1 MRCASKGT
9 GISTVKASEMSET
22 SVFLANDRVCRRA
35 RRGGDRGERARR
47 SAAPRR
53 RARGRARTRRWK
65 SAAVARFARGDS
77 RERPP
82 RTGDRG
88 KYLAEAALRG
98 SAGRFLSRAD
108 APAARRRRGRRTC
121 STRTSARRRGEERPR
136 SWRSGTLSAR
146 LRETRVTRAVRT
158 RAKSRCSKTRPGSRS
173 GIGVGKLGKVCS
185 SEGVSR
191 IAGAARRAAAKPLSR
206 FHRRLA

>member
-1 MRCASKGT
+1 
-9 GISTVKASEMSET
+9 MSET

-65 SAAVARFARGDS
+65 SAAVARSARGDS

-121 STRTSARRRGEERPR
+121 STRTSARRRGEARPR

-185 SEGVSR
+185 SEVHDSKNALR
-191 IAGAARRAAAKPLSR
+191 
-206 FHRRLA
+206 